1 MMSPEAE
8 QRYAEIVAENKARF
22 DNPEF
27 QRAARLFFSR
37 MDWKQRQESPADK
50 RKRRI
55 ATAWMWVITLAILA
69 GGIWGVGSWLSWLE
83 RKTREAHPGEHWVRS
98 VVVEGHWEKDTP

>member
-1 MMSPEAE
+1 MSPEAE

-27 QRAARLFFSR
+27 QRAARLFFAR
-37 MDWKQRQESPADK
+37 ADWKQRQETPAER

-55 ATAWMWVITLAILA
+55 ADAWMWGFTIAAIIGMLLVMPYVVA
-69 GGIWGVGSWLSWLE
+69 WLE
-83 RKTREAHPGEHWVRS
+83 RKTQEAHPGMHWVPQ
-98 VVVEGHWEKDTP
+98 VDAHWEKDAL